1 MMERWLAYLPAQGWC
16 RQRPDIA
23 QLRVCC
29 SKLIDELPLGD
40 AARARVATRHQR
52 RPPREQLRGI
62 ARLAL
67 LRRFVSL
74 WNAERAGGMDRGV
87 RNK

>member
-1 MMERWLAYLPAQGWC
+1 MKGRLTYLPAQVCWC
-16 RQRPDIA
+16 QCPYVGE
-23 QLRVCC
+23 LRMGTGELV
-29 SKLIDELPLGD
+29 DELELGNG
-40 AARARVATRHQR
+40 AGTRVATLHQR